1 MTHSLHGGTNH
12 GDHNGFTALGKTIG
26 SSKSTKTDADYVTE
40 HRVLKYLRNKIAH
53 YLHDYRRHWFA
64 RFGLPP
70 PNGEHDQLR
79 DSQIRRLLRR
89 VQRRMGH
96 QDGGRGRDR
105 PEIQVFSRLDIGHK
119 DFLGEQFVNCRPF
132 RSHHEQVR
140 MDFVFF
146 IPPPPFFEGSRAEF
160 DATLENCWYGRV
172 VLLFRIRVKTDK
184 KDRNGRSVLMDCDCA
199 MIDCLYDYAPGR

>member
-1 MTHSLHGGTNH
+1 MIHCLHGGGNH
-12 GDHNGFTALGKTIG
+12 GNHNGFTALGKKIG
-26 SSKSTKTDADYVTE
+26 TPKSTETDADYVKE

-79 DSQIRRLLRR
+79 DSQIRRLMRR
-89 VQRRMGH
+89 VQRRMSSE
-96 QDGGRGRDR
+96 GGRGRER

-132 RSHHEQVR
+132 KSHHEQVL

-146 IPPPPFFEGSRAEF
+146 IPPPPFFEGGRAEF
-160 DATLENCWYGRV
+160 DTTLENCWYGRV

-199 MIDCLYDYAPGR
+199 MIECLYDYAPGR